1 MKPLLRALDRAL
13 TLAWQW
19 TIALLVGGLLVVVVS
34 QVIDR
39 HFIDLWRDSPEEY
52 VKIGLIWLTFVGFA
66 LAMRQ
71 GTEIRVD
78 LADHF
83 LPARARAVLYGS
95 FDVLLLVLIAIVIWK
110 SWQVLVVSRDQVI
123 LGTDFSVAVPVYG
136 MFFGLILMFFAV
148 VVRLIRRFL
157 REPSTDTPDPTKIY

>member
-1 MKPLLRALDRAL
+1 MKSLALLLDRTL
-13 TLAWQW
+13 TLLWQW
-19 TIALLVGGLLVVVVS
+19 TVALLVGGLLVVVVS

-83 LPARARAVLYGS
+83 LPAKARAILYGS

-123 LGTDFSVAVPVYG
+123 LGTDYSVALPVYG

-148 VVRLIRRFL
+148 AVRLIRRFL
-157 REPSTDTPDPTKIY
+157 RDSAADVPDATRIY

>member
-1 MKPLLRALDRAL
+1 MKSLLRALDRAL
-13 TLAWQW
+13 TVAWQW
-19 TIALLVGGLLVVVVS
+19 TIALLVGGLLIVVVS

-83 LPARARAVLYGS
+83 LSAKARAVLYGS
-95 FDVLLLVLIAIVIWK
+95 FDVLLLVLIGIVIWK

-123 LGTDFSVAVPVYG
+123 LGTDYSVAVPVYG
-136 MFFGLILMFFAV
+136 MLFGLILMFFAV
-148 VVRLIRRFL
+148 VVRLVRRFL
-157 REPSTDTPDPTKIY
+157 RESSVDVHDPTKIY